1 MKSEKQIINIYT
13 EIILK
18 VAATALA
25 IYFLYLTRDI
35 IALFFVAVVVMAAI
49 DPVVSWFGRSRIPR
63 PAGVLIIYATLI
75 LIIGTAFSFLIPA
88 IMAQFKE
95 FMIDLPLYLEK
106 IDSFFGK
113 VSLYGNSQGL
123 GFDSHD
129 LISNIGGSLGGSSL
143 SIFSTTMGF
152 FVGAFSFVVVFSM
165 AFYMSII
172 QDGMEKFLES
182 VSPKRYKRKVITVA
196 LTIKE
201 KIGRW
206 MLGQLL
212 LMFVIFALD
221 YLVLYF
227 LDVPYALAIAI
238 LGGVLEIIPYVGPVV
253 STVIAALIAFFTS
266 PVKGVLVLIS
276 YILVQQA
283 ENHIIVPQIM
293 KRAVGLNPLV
303 IIFSLLI
310 GMKIAGV
317 AGVIL
322 AVPVATAISV
332 VIQSW
337 NSAD

>member
-18 VAATALA
+18 VAAAALA
-25 IYFLYLTRDI
+25 VYLLYLTRDI
-35 IALFFVAVVVMAAI
+35 IVLFFVAVVVMAAI
-49 DPVVSWFGRSRIPR
+49 DPVVSWLSRSRIPR
-63 PAGVLIIYATLI
+63 PAGVLIIYVALI
-75 LIIGTAFSFLIPA
+75 LVIGTAFSVLIPA
-88 IMAQFKE
+88 IMSQFKE
-95 FMIDLPLYLEK
+95 FLVDLPHYLEK
-106 IDSFFGK
+106 LDSFFGRI
-113 VSLYGNSQGL
+113 SFYDNASIN
-123 GFDSHD
+123 SHD
-129 LISNIGGSLGGSSL
+129 VINRIGGNLSNSSL

-152 FVGAFSFVVVFSM
+152 FIGAFSFIVVFSM

-172 QDGMEKFLES
+172 QDGMEKFLGS
-182 VSPKRYKRKVITVA
+182 ISPKKYKNKVIKVA
-196 LTIKE
+196 LIIKE

-238 LGGVLEIIPYVGPVV
+238 LGGVLEIVPYVGPVV
-253 STVIAALIAFFTS
+253 STVIAVLIGFFVS
-266 PVKGVLVLIS
+266 PVKGVVVLIF
-276 YILVQQA
+276 YVLVQQA

-322 AVPVATAISV
+322 AVPVATAVNV

-337 NSAD
+337 RSTD